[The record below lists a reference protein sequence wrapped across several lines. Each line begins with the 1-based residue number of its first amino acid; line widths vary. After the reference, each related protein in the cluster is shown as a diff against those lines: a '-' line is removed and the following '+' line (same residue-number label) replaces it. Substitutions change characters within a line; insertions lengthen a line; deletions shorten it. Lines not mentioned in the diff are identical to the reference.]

1 MHNDQKRKGVLT
13 APISFRSQTSGAG
26 FDTSASTVESKAHG
40 EVSCV
45 VLNWNGWAD
54 TLECLNALKECSYP
68 HLTLIVVDNGSTDD
82 SVARIRA
89 AHPDILL
96 LESRT
101 NLGFS
106 GGNNIGI
113 RYALDIGADYVWL
126 LNNDARPDSD
136 ALCALVGKADSK
148 ERIGAVASI
157 CYYADE
163 PSKVQAWAGSRVNL
177 WIGYG
182 RLCTEPHKDDWFH
195 SLNGTSM
202 LVSRAAIEDVGLLDE
217 GFFLYWEDTEF
228 CLRLRKRGWRIAAA
242 PGSRVLHKV
251 NASTGGNKIVLDRY
265 ETPSCL
271 RLLRLHSP
279 APNLAQFL
287 FLTIRFSRRILRLE
301 FARCKAVWAG
311 IQDYRRMHPLPRRI
325 NR

>member
-1 MHNDQKRKGVLT
+1 MHNDQRHKSLSTV
-13 APISFRSQTSGAG
+13 PIALRSKSGATV
-26 FDTSASTVESKAHG
+26 FDTTASTIEPKAYP

-54 TLECLNALKECSYP
+54 TLECLDALKECSYP
-68 HLTLIVVDNGSTDD
+68 NLTVIVVDNGSTDD
-82 SVARIRA
+82 SVARIKA

-96 LESRT
+96 LDSRN

-113 RYALDIGADYVWL
+113 RRALEIGADYIWL
-126 LNNDARPDSD
+126 LNNDTRPAPD
-136 ALCALVGKADSK
+136 ALCALVAKADSDNS
-148 ERIGAVASI
+148 IGAVASI

-182 RLCTEPHKDDWFH
+182 RLYTEPHGDDSFD

-202 LVSRAAIEDVGLLDE
+202 LVARDAIEDVGLLDE

-228 CLRLRKRGWRIAAA
+228 CLRLRKKGWRIAAA

-265 ETPSCL
+265 QTASGL
-271 RLLRLHSP
+271 
-279 APNLAQFL
+279 
-287 FLTIRFSRRILRLE
+287 RILRLYSPTPLLSSLMFLAIR
-301 FARCKAVWAG
+301 FARRILCLQFDRCRSVAAG
-311 IQDYRRMHPLPRRI
+311 IEDYHRTMREPGGVR
-325 NR
+325 